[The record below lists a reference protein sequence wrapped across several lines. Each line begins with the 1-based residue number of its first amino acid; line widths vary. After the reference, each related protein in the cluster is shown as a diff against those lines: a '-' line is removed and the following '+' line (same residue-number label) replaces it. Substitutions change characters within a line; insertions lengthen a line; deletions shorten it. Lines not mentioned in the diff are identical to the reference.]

1 MVTSMQKGIDMNNID
16 IEDMGADDLM
26 NILLTQGQDAFED
39 AFSQWYTDENQTVYD
54 LVIQLVDLVKTNAC
68 M

>member
-1 MVTSMQKGIDMNNID
+1 MNMNDID

-26 NILLTQGQDAFED
+26 NILITQGQDAFEEV
-39 AFSQWYTDENQTVYD
+39 FSQWYTDENQTMYD
-54 LVIQLVDLVKTNAC
+54 LVIQLVDLVNVPRS

>member
-1 MVTSMQKGIDMNNID
+1 MNMNNID

-26 NILLTQGQDAFED
+26 NILITQGQDAFEEV
-39 AFSQWYTDENQTVYD
+39 FSQWYTDENQTMYD
-54 LVIQLVDLVKTNAC
+54 LVIQLVDLVNVPRS

>member
-1 MVTSMQKGIDMNNID
+1 MNNID

-54 LVIQLVDLVKTNAC
+54 LVLQLVDLVKTNAC

>member
-1 MVTSMQKGIDMNNID
+1 MNMNDIN

-26 NILLTQGQDAFED
+26 NILITQGQDAFED
-39 AFSQWYTDENQTVYD
+39 AFSQWYTDENQTMYD

>member
-1 MVTSMQKGIDMNNID
+1 MNDIN

-26 NILLTQGQDAFED
+26 NILITQGQDAFED
-39 AFSQWYTDENQTVYD
+39 AFSQWYTDENQTMYD

>member
-1 MVTSMQKGIDMNNID
+1 MNDID

>member
-1 MVTSMQKGIDMNNID
+1 MNNID

-26 NILLTQGQDAFED
+26 NILITQGQDAFEEV
-39 AFSQWYTDENQTVYD
+39 FSQWYTDENQTMYD
-54 LVIQLVDLVKTNAC
+54 LVIQLVDLVNVPRS

>member
-1 MVTSMQKGIDMNNID
+1 MNDID

-39 AFSQWYTDENQTVYD
+39 AFSQWYTDENHAMYD

>member
-1 MVTSMQKGIDMNNID
+1 MNNID